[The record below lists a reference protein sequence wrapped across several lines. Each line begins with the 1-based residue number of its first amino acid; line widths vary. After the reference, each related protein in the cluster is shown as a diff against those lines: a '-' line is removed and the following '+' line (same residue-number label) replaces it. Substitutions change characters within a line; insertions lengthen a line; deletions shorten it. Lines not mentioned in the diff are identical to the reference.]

1 MSKKKD
7 SLTAEQQASID
18 SLTQSFRAINMTTN
32 CNGGLINIAK
42 ITDHE
47 RKKKQRDEEISLM
60 QKSNDIAREKM
71 VANDFAK
78 IRPDIEAM
86 GLKIEHNYRTI
97 TIKQGASSKN
107 SYSDSEFKL
116 YYEYAYQQT
125 LVNEYSGYNRT
136 IYSGVTIRSTER
148 TYGNTKHYETIEEF
162 LKGEEKK
169 VNEELGRLYRNTQ
182 EILNRNK

>member
-47 RKKKQRDEEISLM
+47 RKKKQRDEEFELM
-60 QKSNDIAREKM
+60 QRSNDIAREKM

-86 GLKIEHNYRTI
+86 GLKIEHGYKTI
-97 TIKQGASSKN
+97 TIKQGVSGKN
-107 SYSDSEFKL
+107 SVHDSELKL

-125 LVNEYSGYNRT
+125 FVNEYSGYNRT
-136 IYSGVTIRSTER
+136 IYSGVTIRTTER
-148 TYGNTKHYETIEEF
+148 SYGNDKKYYTIEQF
-162 LKGEEKK
+162 LKGEEKR
-169 VNEELGRLYRNTQ
+169 VNEELGRLYRRTQ
-182 EILNRNK
+182 EILNDK